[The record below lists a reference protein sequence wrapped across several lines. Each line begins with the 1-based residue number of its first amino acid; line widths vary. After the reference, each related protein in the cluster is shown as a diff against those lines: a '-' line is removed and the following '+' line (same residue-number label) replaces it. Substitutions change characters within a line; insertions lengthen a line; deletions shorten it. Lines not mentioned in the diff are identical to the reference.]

1 MSSVFEKFGGIRPMA
16 AKLGDVPP
24 STVKS
29 WHTKRSIPKWRHP
42 SIMDAARA
50 HLIPL
55 TEDELLN
62 VGEDA

>member
-1 MSSVFEKFGGIRPMA
+1 MA
-16 AKLGDVPP
+16 AKLGDLPP

-42 SIMDAARA
+42 SILDAART
-50 HLIPL
+50 HMIPL
-55 TEDELLN
+55 TEEELLN